1 MNEDEKVSENALS
14 DLPPGWSVTECNGR
28 RYYLTPGPKSIKIGS
43 RAALIEHHK
52 KKRFLEVKV

>member
-1 MNEDEKVSENALS
+1 MNEAENTLS
-14 DLPPGWSVTECNGR
+14 DLPLGWSVTECNGR

-52 KKRFLEVKV
+52 KKRFSEVKV